1 MVISINFISEDF
13 TNICWIN
20 MVMIIYE
27 YFWKNTNMIKLFVKM
42 ALSKKQT
49 GNKVGF
55 HESIAK

>member
-1 MVISINFISEDF
+1 
-13 TNICWIN
+13 

-27 YFWKNTNMIKLFVKM
+27 YFEKNTNMIKLFVKI
-42 ALSKKQT
+42 ALSKNKT

>member
-1 MVISINFISEDF
+1 
-13 TNICWIN
+13 

-27 YFWKNTNMIKLFVKM
+27 YFLKNTNMIKLFVKI